1 MIPACLVGNGVGTV
15 EHQLWI
21 PGAGHAFRLWE
32 AGGGTRTGN
41 AVDGFV
47 PILIGGDDDNAVA
60 LDGFADIVSQ
70 LIDFLTKGELLD
82 Q

>member
-15 EHQLWI
+15 EHQLGI
-21 PGAGHAFRLWE
+21 PGGRHTFRLWK

-47 PILIGGDDDNAVA
+47 PILIGGNDDNAVA

-70 LIDFLTKGELLD
+70 LVYFLTKGEFLD